1 MTGNERMSFC
11 NTGSEAVLAA
21 FRVARTVTGRN
32 KIVSFA
38 GDYHGLFDE
47 VLVKGS
53 RSKAGVPGSAP
64 VAPGIPR
71 ESVSNM
77 IVLEYGEANSLEW
90 IRQNAGDLAAV
101 IVEPVQSRHP
111 DLQPIEFLKELRE
124 ITQKSGTAFI
134 FDEVVTGFRVHPGG
148 CQALFGIRAD
158 LATYG
163 KVVAGGMPVGIL
175 AGKSEYMDALDGGTW
190 HFGDD
195 SFPEVGVTFFAGT
208 FVRHPL
214 AVAAMLA
221 VLEHFKEEGPGLQEQ
236 LTKRTQDL
244 VRKLKEVAAKLGVQ
258 VRIEN
263 FGSIFY
269 VSFSAEDR
277 FSSLFYYY
285 MRDRGIHIREG
296 FPCFLTTSHTDED
309 IAKIVLAFKES
320 AIEMQEAGFL
330 TARADLTSDSTPSTA
345 PSTAPLTEA
354 QREIFLSAM
363 LGDDASCAF
372 NESFNWQLRG
382 PLNVEALRSAVNV
395 VIARHDALRAM
406 VEADGNNLKFASAL
420 KLDVPLRDL
429 RGVEASQRDLEVKR
443 VLAEDARTPFDLING
458 PLVRAEILQIENDYH
473 VLHFTSHHIVCD
485 GWSTNVIVDEISK
498 LYTAQLGGRSSA
510 DLPPVIPFS
519 QYSQSQQEAQK
530 SADYAECEILT
541 GLIFSKAYRRR
552 F

>member
-1 MTGNERMSFC
+1 
-11 NTGSEAVLAA
+11 
-21 FRVARTVTGRN
+21 
-32 KIVSFA
+32 
-38 GDYHGLFDE
+38 
-47 VLVKGS
+47 
-53 RSKAGVPGSAP
+53 
-64 VAPGIPR
+64 
-71 ESVSNM
+71 M

-148 CQALFGIRAD
+148 CRALFGIRAD

-190 HFGDD
+190 HFGDN

-269 VSFSAEDR
+269 VSFSAEAD
-277 FSSLFYYY
+277 
-285 MRDRGIHIREG
+285 
-296 FPCFLTTSHTDED
+296 FPACSTIICATGASIFAKASH
-309 IAKIVLAFKES
+309 
-320 AIEMQEAGFL
+320 
-330 TARADLTSDSTPSTA
+330 
-345 PSTAPLTEA
+345 
-354 QREIFLSAM
+354 
-363 LGDDASCAF
+363 AS
-372 NESFNWQLRG
+372 
-382 PLNVEALRSAVNV
+382 
-395 VIARHDALRAM
+395 
-406 VEADGNNLKFASAL
+406 
-420 KLDVPLRDL
+420 
-429 RGVEASQRDLEVKR
+429 
-443 VLAEDARTPFDLING
+443 
-458 PLVRAEILQIENDYH
+458 
-473 VLHFTSHHIVCD
+473 
-485 GWSTNVIVDEISK
+485 
-498 LYTAQLGGRSSA
+498 
-510 DLPPVIPFS
+510 
-519 QYSQSQQEAQK
+519 
-530 SADYAECEILT
+530 
-541 GLIFSKAYRRR
+541 
-552 F
+552 